1 MEILIMSTIILGI
14 CIILGINYNY
24 IMLAVVCLFSCFLL
38 LLFMYSFIRL
48 LFSKRKEAKFV
59 RFDKMGNRKY
69 QAACYLVEGEEY
81 LCIFPKEGFMTNK
94 LYRQDKIYHVMLN
107 KSMKRVYD
115 RFAISTCMLGLI
127 FGMGLSTGI
136 IYCFINM

>member
-1 MEILIMSTIILGI
+1 MELLIMSTIILGI

-24 IMLAVVCLFSCFLL
+24 IILAVVCLFSCFLL

-48 LFSKRKEAKFV
+48 LFSKRKEAKFI
-59 RFDKMGNRKY
+59 RFDKMGNSKY

-81 LCIFPKEGFMTNK
+81 LCVFPKEGVMTNK
-94 LYRQDKIYHVMLN
+94 LYRHDKIYHVMLN

-115 RFAISTCMLGLI
+115 RFAIATCVLGFI
-127 FGMGLSTGI
+127 FGIGLSAGI